1 MIKTRIL
8 LERNNVDLYDDV
20 AAEYTY
26 AIDDVK
32 DFASRNTS
40 FSKTIVVPGTA
51 NNNKLFGHIFEFAS
65 SNPYDPTKDNVNT
78 NFNAAVAADCI
89 ILVDNIQI
97 FKGVLR
103 LLQINIDR
111 GTVEY
116 ECAVFGELGGFANTI
131 GNKKIEE
138 LDFSAYDHLWTFEN
152 ITNSWNNINGQ
163 GYYYPLIDYGK
174 VSTNKKDWQYKALK
188 PAYYVREILH
198 KIITNAGYTYESNFF
213 NTGIMKRLIV
223 PQNLK
228 EMRRLSTS
236 ALKADLEP
244 RTYEPAG
251 TGRLYFIPVTLGD
264 FTYNAVARSFT
275 YTNAQT
281 LTTDLTFNFTG
292 DITDPAVGNFQV
304 NVFIVKNTSVIAS
317 QIIELP
323 TLPTTFDGEITISNE
338 VFNQNDTLYITMEVS
353 GNFSFDILYG
363 GLSLKSNNP
372 EQLIAVNYGDM
383 IEMNQYIPKGIF
395 QRDFVTSI
403 VKMFNLYIY
412 EDVNKEKHLKIEPGL
427 QYYDRGQDVLLAVN
441 DFGDLLTVEINDV
454 NLIVEPGES
463 AFLDWTYKVD
473 RSKAMTLKPM
483 SELNGRYFEYKY
495 KPDNDYYNEQYQKKY
510 SEGYADRIVDT
521 GFAFANDKQTA
532 ELIFSATP
540 LVSYEGEA
548 KVYPTILKLTNVGT
562 PQQVEDF
569 TEHNIRILQARKI
582 TGVPS
587 WSVLDGATVKGS
599 TTAYG
604 FAGHIDSPTAPISD
618 INFAAPKELY
628 FSFPGGVDYPTSNLY
643 SAFWS
648 DYVSEI
654 TNKDSKLL
662 SCYVKLTEIDIFNLN
677 FARLIYIDGALW
689 RLNKVIDFN
698 TQDTTKCEFLRVLE
712 TSYE

>member
-1 MIKTRIL
+1 MIRTKIYV
-8 LERNNVDLYDDV
+8 ERNNVDLYDDV

-26 AIDDVK
+26 AIDDIK

-51 NNNKLFGHIFEFAS
+51 NNNKLFGHVFEFAS
-65 SNPYDPTKDNVNT
+65 SNPYDPAKDNVNT

-111 GTVEY
+111 GTIEY
-116 ECAVFGELGGFANTI
+116 ECAVFGELGGFANAI

-138 LDFSAYDHLWTFEN
+138 LDFSAYDHAWTFAN
-152 ITNSWNNINGQ
+152 ITASWENINGQ

-174 VSTNKKDWQYKALK
+174 VSTNKKDWQYKALR
-188 PAYYVREILH
+188 PAYYVKEILH

-213 NTGIMKRLIV
+213 NTGIMQRLII

-236 ALKADLEP
+236 ALTAELDP
-244 RTYEPAG
+244 RTYPPAG
-251 TGRLYFIPVTLGD
+251 TGRVYFIPGTLGD
-264 FTYNAVARSFT
+264 FTYNATARSFT
-275 YTNAQT
+275 YTNAT
-281 LTTDLTFNFTG
+281 PLTTDLTFNFTG
-292 DITDPAVGNFQV
+292 DIPSPAVGNFQL
-304 NVFIVKNTSVIAS
+304 NVFIVKNTSAIGS
-317 QIIELP
+317 QTIDLPVLP
-323 TLPTTFDGEITISNE
+323 TSFNGEIILQNV
-338 VFNQNDTLYITMEVS
+338 VFNQNDVLFITMEVT

-363 GLSLKSNNP
+363 DLLLKSNNP
-372 EQLIAVNYGDM
+372 QQLIAVNYGET
-383 IEMNQYIPKGIF
+383 IEMNQYIPKGVF

-427 QYYDRGQDVLLAVN
+427 QYYDRGDDVVLAIN
-441 DFGDLLTVEINDV
+441 DFGEL
-454 NLIVEPGES
+454 LIVENTDINLLIEPGES
-463 AFLDWTYKVD
+463 AFLDWSTKVD
-473 RSKAMTLKPM
+473 RAKPMTLKPM

-495 KPDNDYYNEQYQKKY
+495 KSDNDYYNEQYQKKY
-510 SEGYADRIVDT
+510 SEGYADRVVDT
-521 GFAFANDKQTA
+521 GYVFANEKQTA
-532 ELIFSATP
+532 EVIFSATP
-540 LVSYEGEA
+540 LVGYQSEA
-548 KVYPTILKLTNVGT
+548 KVYPTIVKLSNVGT
-562 PQQVEDF
+562 PQQVEDL

-582 TGVPS
+582 SGVPA
-587 WSVLDGATVKGS
+587 WNVLDG
-599 TTAYG
+599 TTIRGTGTSYG
-604 FAGHIDSPTAPISD
+604 FAGHIDSPVAPTSD
-618 INFAAPKELY
+618 INFGSPKELY
-628 FSFPGGVDYPTSNLY
+628 FELPGGVSYPTANLY
-643 SAFWS
+643 SGFWG
-648 DYVSEI
+648 DYISEI

-662 SCYVKLTEIDIFNLN
+662 TCFVKLTEQDIFNLN

-689 RLNKVIDFN
+689 RLNKVVDFN